1 MAAPKSRPSV
11 SLVFDIDVEDP
22 DTWCSVGLLT
32 NTECHQKLLTSVSS
46 IKSFCDLSE
55 DEQHSISL
63 RVGTDDIDT
72 VCRHHQKFYHYYEH
86 HKRGCVDPLN
96 SHGSKKTTGDSVVV
110 TEAMVEAAAGVV
122 ELEEGQR
129 LCKMCVAGITS
140 REESFASVLAS
151 PENQERCKTIDDLV
165 SRCSVGLM
173 TLTPCHLRDMTG
185 LVGLRTLAAVPS
197 RLAYSVASRLGRAF
211 DSICLHHERVYC
223 EGQGPDCFDPDGIHT
238 GGQGLLPRALCT
250 SLYLGLV
257 RSLWLVPRRFALACR
272 GNPVLRPGQTICLKC
287 LDSIREKHPDV
298 NSFYL
303 ADRTETQRKL
313 ARKKDPSVAS
323 EQHDGSDPY
332 DSSAKESTD
341 TAAKEE
347 DAESSSATEDVDG
360 IGRRQRR
367 RNFATSDRQLRN
379 LRVENPEFS
388 EVLGQLDV
396 KSKLREKR
404 KVTKNISP
412 LVASQ

>member
-1 MAAPKSRPSV
+1 
-11 SLVFDIDVEDP
+11 
-22 DTWCSVGLLT
+22 
-32 NTECHQKLLTSVSS
+32 
-46 IKSFCDLSE
+46 
-55 DEQHSISL
+55 
-63 RVGTDDIDT
+63 
-72 VCRHHQKFYHYYEH
+72 
-86 HKRGCVDPLN
+86 
-96 SHGSKKTTGDSVVV
+96 
-110 TEAMVEAAAGVV
+110 
-122 ELEEGQR
+122 
-129 LCKMCVAGITS
+129 
-140 REESFASVLAS
+140 
-151 PENQERCKTIDDLV
+151 
-165 SRCSVGLM
+165 
-173 TLTPCHLRDMTG
+173 MTG

-238 GGQGLLPRALCT
+238 AVKDY
-250 SLYLGLV
+250 S
-257 RSLWLVPRRFALACR
+257 SLWLVPRRFALACR

-303 ADRTETQRKL
+303 ADRAETQRKL

-323 EQHDGSDPY
+323 EQHDGLDPY

-341 TAAKEE
+341 AAAKEE

-360 IGRRQRR
+360 VGRRQRR
-367 RNFATSDRQLRN
+367 RNFMTSDRQLRN

-412 LVASQ
+412 LVASQGGRGSRHYTSRGLHIVSNSDSCDCLMVGCPGCHFPCPKCGSAKCGDECRSNRSYVYEHLELDGHNGLIQNPLLG